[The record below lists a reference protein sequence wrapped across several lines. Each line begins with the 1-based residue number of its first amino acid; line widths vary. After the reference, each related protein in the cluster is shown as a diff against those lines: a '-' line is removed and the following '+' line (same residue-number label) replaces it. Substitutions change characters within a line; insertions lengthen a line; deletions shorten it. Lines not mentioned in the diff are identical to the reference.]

1 MRSASEIHSSL
12 DMVESDLSQQA
23 DPFAVANLTIV
34 RDVLRWATGAHWTD
48 LTDGPNAWLVAYLLD
63 DPDKIDNTPAEEN

>member
-1 MRSASEIHSSL
+1 MRPVSEIHSSL
-12 DMVESDLSQQA
+12 EMVESDLERQINPA
-23 DPFAVANLTIV
+23 AIGNLIIV

-63 DPDKIDNTPAEEN
+63 DPPKLDDTPAEEN